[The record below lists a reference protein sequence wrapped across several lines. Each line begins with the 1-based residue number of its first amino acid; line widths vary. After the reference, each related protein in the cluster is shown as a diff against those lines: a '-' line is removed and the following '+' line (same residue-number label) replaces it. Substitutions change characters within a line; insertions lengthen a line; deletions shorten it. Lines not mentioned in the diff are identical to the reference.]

1 MEPLS
6 GNMEEMASKIL
17 SEGNFLVLSLLVRPG
32 DDTHAFHQSTKLT
45 LYRPSVKKQQSVAAS
60 LLVAAQLNNN
70 ISS

>member
-32 DDTHAFHQSTKLT
+32 DDTSVFCQGTKLT
-45 LYRPSVKKQQSVAAS
+45 FLKPPAA
-60 LLVAAQLNNN
+60 V
-70 ISS
+70 SSHRSQCYLPFFKEEFKA